1 PISLPKGKP
10 VNTSV
15 PAEHLSRPIY
25 HVTATKLVFTREG
38 FHQHLIIAET
48 NILALQTIGDRETQ
62 CSRQFSHVALVHF
75 TEREQRMSQLVVT
88 EREEKIGLV
97 LGAIRAAQKRSPPV
111 PFFSNNPRIVAR
123 GDIIKPMFFGPFEQR
138 TELEI
143 PVAGNARVW
152 CASAEVIFCERAYHR
167 IGKLAAQI
175 DQCIRYAQLGRDIL
189 RAAMVRA
196 DARPGIAFPH
206 TQ

>member
-1 PISLPKGKP
+1 
-10 VNTSV
+10 
-15 PAEHLSRPIY
+15 
-25 HVTATKLVFTREG
+25 
-38 FHQHLIIAET
+38 
-48 NILALQTIGDRETQ
+48 
-62 CSRQFSHVALVHF
+62 
-75 TEREQRMSQLVVT
+75 MSQLVVT
-88 EREEKIGLV
+88 EREEKIGLI
-97 LGAIRAAQKRSPPV
+97 LGAIPTAERPSRLV

-123 GDIIKPMFFGPFEQR
+123 GDIIKPTFFGPFEQR

-143 PVAGNARVW
+143 PVAGNAGVW
-152 CASAEVIFCERAYHR
+152 CAPAEVIFCERSYHR

-175 DQCIRYAQLGRDIL
+175 DQRMRYAQLGRDIL